1 MTTKT
6 KKTAKKLAP
15 KKKTTTALAP
25 GKVLVLRTC
34 AADMSAHGGFI
45 WPKSGPISAPDW
57 KPTKECGAG
66 LHGLLWGEGN
76 GDVLSWAVDAAW
88 LVVEVEK
95 DKIIDLDGKVKFP
108 SCVVVHCGNQKS
120 ATEYL
125 AAHGAEGRAITGGT
139 ATAGDRGTA
148 TAGDGGT
155 ATAGYRGTATAGPRG
170 TATAGDGGTATAGE
184 GGTATAGEGGTA
196 TAGDRGTAT
205 AGDGGTATAGDGG
218 SLLLKWW
225 DGSTGRYRAC
235 LGEVG
240 IDGIKAN
247 VKYRVESG
255 KLVEVKP

>member
-1 MTTKT
+1 
-6 KKTAKKLAP
+6 
-15 KKKTTTALAP
+15 
-25 GKVLVLRTC
+25 
-34 AADMSAHGGFI
+34 
-45 WPKSGPISAPDW
+45 
-57 KPTKECGAG
+57 
-66 LHGLLWGEGN
+66 
-76 GDVLSWAVDAAW
+76 VDAAW

-184 GGTATAGEGGTA
+184 GGTATAG
-196 TAGDRGTAT
+196 DRGTAT

>member
-148 TAGDGGT
+148 TAGD
-155 ATAGYRGTATAGPRG
+155 
-170 TATAGDGGTATAGE
+170 
-184 GGTATAGEGGTA
+184 
-196 TAGDRGTAT
+196 RGTAT